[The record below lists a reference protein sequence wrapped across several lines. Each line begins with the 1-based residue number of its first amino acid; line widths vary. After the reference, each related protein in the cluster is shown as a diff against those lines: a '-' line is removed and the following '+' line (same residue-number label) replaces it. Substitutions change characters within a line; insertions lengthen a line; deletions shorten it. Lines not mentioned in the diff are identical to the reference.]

1 MEVEVSR
8 ALALAPREE
17 TTVREVRNVMPARN
31 YSLRT
36 CYDNHVRSQGM
47 ATRWYGV
54 TWGLRAGLG
63 KQVIRIFDEERDTAI
78 AVLKMLGRNSLTL
91 ETKHY

>member
-1 MEVEVSR
+1 
-8 ALALAPREE
+8 
-17 TTVREVRNVMPARN
+17 
-31 YSLRT
+31 
-36 CYDNHVRSQGM
+36 M